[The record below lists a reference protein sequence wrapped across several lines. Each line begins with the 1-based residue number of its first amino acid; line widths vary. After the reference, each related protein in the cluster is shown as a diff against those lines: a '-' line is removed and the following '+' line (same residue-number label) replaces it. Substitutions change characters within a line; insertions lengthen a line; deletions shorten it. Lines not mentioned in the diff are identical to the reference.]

1 MNVQVVDLF
10 AIYPIIT
17 DRLKCFE
24 HVLFEMSEIIDN
36 LITVVMKCKDKRFA
50 LKVCIGANFKYNC
63 IHCDIM

>member
-1 MNVQVVDLF
+1 MAYFVLDLRLEMLAFAMNVQVVDLF

-36 LITVVMKCKDKRFA
+36 LITVVMKCKD
-50 LKVCIGANFKYNC
+50 
-63 IHCDIM
+63 

>member
-1 MNVQVVDLF
+1 MAYFVLDLSLERLAFAMNVQVVDLF

-36 LITVVMKCKDKRFA
+36 LITVVMKCKD
-50 LKVCIGANFKYNC
+50 
-63 IHCDIM
+63 

>member
-1 MNVQVVDLF
+1 MAYFVLDLCLKMLAFAMNVQVNDLF

-36 LITVVMKCKDKRFA
+36 LITVVMKCKD
-50 LKVCIGANFKYNC
+50 
-63 IHCDIM
+63 

>member
-1 MNVQVVDLF
+1 MAYFVFDLCLNMLAFAMNVQVVDLF

-36 LITVVMKCKDKRFA
+36 LITVVMKCKD
-50 LKVCIGANFKYNC
+50 
-63 IHCDIM
+63 

>member
-1 MNVQVVDLF
+1 MAYFVLDLSLEMLAFAVNVQVVDLF

-36 LITVVMKCKDKRFA
+36 LITVVMKCKD
-50 LKVCIGANFKYNC
+50 
-63 IHCDIM
+63 

>member
-1 MNVQVVDLF
+1 MAYFVLDLCLKMLAFAMNVQIVDLF

-36 LITVVMKCKDKRFA
+36 LITVVMKFKD
-50 LKVCIGANFKYNC
+50 
-63 IHCDIM
+63 

>member
-1 MNVQVVDLF
+1 MAYFVFDLRLEMLAFAMNVQVVDLF

-36 LITVVMKCKDKRFA
+36 LITVVMKCKD
-50 LKVCIGANFKYNC
+50 
-63 IHCDIM
+63 

>member
-1 MNVQVVDLF
+1 MAYFVLDLCLKMLAFAMNIQVVDSF

-36 LITVVMKCKDKRFA
+36 LITVVMKCKD
-50 LKVCIGANFKYNC
+50 
-63 IHCDIM
+63 

>member
-1 MNVQVVDLF
+1 MAYFVLDLSLEMLAFAMNVQVVDLF

-36 LITVVMKCKDKRFA
+36 LITVVIKCKD
-50 LKVCIGANFKYNC
+50 
-63 IHCDIM
+63 

>member
-1 MNVQVVDLF
+1 MAYFVLDLCLKMLALATNVQVVDLF

-36 LITVVMKCKDKRFA
+36 LITVVMKCKD
-50 LKVCIGANFKYNC
+50 
-63 IHCDIM
+63 

>member
-1 MNVQVVDLF
+1 MAYFVLDLRLEMLAFAINVQVVDLF

-36 LITVVMKCKDKRFA
+36 LITVVMKCKD
-50 LKVCIGANFKYNC
+50 
-63 IHCDIM
+63 

>member
-1 MNVQVVDLF
+1 MAYFVLDLCLEMLAFAMNVQLQVVDLF

-36 LITVVMKCKDKRFA
+36 LITVVMKCKD
-50 LKVCIGANFKYNC
+50 
-63 IHCDIM
+63 

>member
-1 MNVQVVDLF
+1 MAYFVLDLSLEMLAFAMNVQVVDIF

-36 LITVVMKCKDKRFA
+36 LITVVMKCKD
-50 LKVCIGANFKYNC
+50 
-63 IHCDIM
+63 

>member
-1 MNVQVVDLF
+1 MAYFVLDLRLKLLAFAMNVQVVDLF

-36 LITVVMKCKDKRFA
+36 LITVVMKCKD
-50 LKVCIGANFKYNC
+50 
-63 IHCDIM
+63 

>member
-1 MNVQVVDLF
+1 MAYFVLDLCLKMLAFAMNVQVVDLF

-36 LITVVMKCKDKRFA
+36 LITVR
-50 LKVCIGANFKYNC
+50 LKVCIESLY
-63 IHCDIM
+63 

>member
-1 MNVQVVDLF
+1 MAYFVLDICLKMLAFAMNVQVVDLF

-36 LITVVMKCKDKRFA
+36 LITVVMKCKD
-50 LKVCIGANFKYNC
+50 
-63 IHCDIM
+63 

>member
-1 MNVQVVDLF
+1 MAYFVLDLCLKMLAFAMNVQVVDVF

-36 LITVVMKCKDKRFA
+36 LITVVMKCKD
-50 LKVCIGANFKYNC
+50 
-63 IHCDIM
+63 

>member
-1 MNVQVVDLF
+1 MAFFVLDLCLEILSFAMNVQIVDLF

-36 LITVVMKCKDKRFA
+36 LITVVMKCKD
-50 LKVCIGANFKYNC
+50 
-63 IHCDIM
+63 